1 MNKIFYWSPFTT
13 SKIATVKAVINSA
26 GSINKFFNKNQFRIS
41 IIDAV
46 NEWKDFEDEIKEKKI
61 ELIFLNNDSYFNS
74 FKKDGFVRSRFAYL
88 YVFFKSFFPL
98 IKVLK
103 EKKPDYLIIHLITSL
118 PLFLFTFKN
127 FHSKLILRISGLP
140 KMTFFRKLLWKLAV
154 KNIYKITCP
163 TLATYKN
170 LSKFEFLKE
179 KLCVL
184 NDPILNIDEIQKIK
198 NKKVIVNENI
208 KQIIS
213 KKKYLLSVGR
223 FTKQKNY
230 LFYLNCIPEILK
242 LDEELYFLFIG
253 QGEDKKKFLEISNKL
268 GISERIFIIDH
279 TKNVHYFMK
288 NAYALVLPSL
298 WEDPGFVLVEAGYN
312 GCQVISSNCP
322 NGPSEIVGDDGG
334 YLFESN
340 SKSSLVQTID
350 HFLKDT
356 EKNKLLKKIKLKKRL
371 KKFTSFYHATN
382 LKNKILNL
390 KE

>member
-208 KQIIS
+208 KQVIS